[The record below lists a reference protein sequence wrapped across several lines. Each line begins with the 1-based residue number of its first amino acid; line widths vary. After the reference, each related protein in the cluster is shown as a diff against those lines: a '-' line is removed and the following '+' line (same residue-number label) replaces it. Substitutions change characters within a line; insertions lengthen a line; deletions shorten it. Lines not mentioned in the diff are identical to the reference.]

1 MIECALAV
9 EGNIILKIWLILRVL
24 TISSFTSLSTSKMEY
39 GDMINGFFSILHI
52 LPHKF
57 W

>member
-39 GDMINGFFSILHI
+39 GDMINAFVLILQI
-52 LPHKF
+52 FPHKF
-57 W
+57 